1 MRYAVFLGLLAFF
14 GLLRLFF
21 KCNATKNQRKFYILL
36 CGVVLFAFAVSRG
49 TDFTS
54 DVTLYAE
61 QYARLR
67 NANISFYWQQFLSGD
82 GKDVTYTILATA
94 FSKAGISFR
103 VFTALIS
110 VFYFTVLCRFV
121 YLYSKEPYF
130 SFIIY
135 IMLGHYY
142 FSLTAIRQSIAIA
155 LVLLSFDYILRKKPI
170 RFGFCVAIASLF
182 HLSALL
188 FLLAYPLSKLKMRPL
203 YVLSIPFLYLFARM
217 TAQTFMSRWSEF
229 APEQYQVYEELETVL
244 SLTGFLIMSCICVF
258 CLLYGRKPL
267 QSNAVLNVS
276 VVLCLFSLLPYAYSS
291 FMFAEMFRI
300 SNYFGIFTVLAI
312 PNIVMKTPSTVKYQ
326 RAIVYSGLLA
336 VFTAYFF
343 LSSNSGFIQF
353 F

>member
-1 MRYAVFLGLLAFF
+1 MRYAVFLGLIALF
-14 GLLRLFF
+14 GLLRLLL
-21 KCNATKNQRKFYILL
+21 KCNTSKNQRKFYILL
-36 CGVVLFAFAVSRG
+36 CGIVLFTFAVSRG

-54 DVTLYAE
+54 DVDLYAL
-61 QYARLR
+61 QYIRLR
-67 NANISFYWQQFLSGD
+67 NADISLYWQQLVTGD
-82 GKDVTYTILATA
+82 GKDVTYTILAA
-94 FSKAGISFR
+94 IFSKAGVSYT
-103 VFTALIS
+103 VFFALIS

-130 SFIIY
+130 SFLLY

-155 LVLLSFDYILRKKPI
+155 LILLSFDYVVRKKPV
-170 RFGFCVAIASLF
+170 RFVFCVAIASLF

-203 YVLSIPFLYLFARM
+203 YVLAIPFLYLFARI
-217 TAQTFMSRWSEF
+217 TAHPLMSRWSEF

-244 SLTGFLIMSCICVF
+244 SLTGFLIMACICVF
-258 CLLYGRKPL
+258 CLLYGRKPI
-267 QSNAVLNVS
+267 QSDAVLNAS
-276 VVLCLFSLLPYAYSS
+276 AALCLFSLLPYAYSS

-300 SNYFGIFTVLAI
+300 SNYFGLFTVLAI
-312 PNIVMKTPSTVKYQ
+312 PNIVMETPSTVKYQ
-326 RAIVYSGLLA
+326 RAVVYSGLLA